1 MASDSPLHPA
11 SNPAASSRGLAEDPS
26 AASAES
32 KPSLR
37 YRRAN
42 RVVSG
47 GHFGRAY
54 QQGNRAR
61 GKLMTVVVVANGL
74 DVTRLGLSIG
84 KRVWR
89 DAVGRNRVR
98 RVFREAFRVSL
109 PELPTGVDVVLIG
122 SMPRI
127 EPNLHDTA
135 AELVHLVH
143 KAHGRYLEKI
153 AAQGAE

>member
-1 MASDSPLHPA
+1 MDLDSVT
-11 SNPAASSRGLAEDPS
+11 NPAPDLDGPS
-26 AASAES
+26 VSGAAGV

-37 YRRAN
+37 YLRAN

-47 GHFGRAY
+47 KDFGRAY

-61 GKLMTVVVVANGL
+61 GKQMTVVVVANGL
-74 DVTRLGLSIG
+74 EVTRLGLSIG

-109 PELPTGVDVVLIG
+109 PELPVGVDVVLIG

-127 EPNLHDTA
+127 LPNLQDTA
-135 AELVHLVH
+135 VELVHLAH
-143 KAHGRYLEKI
+143 KAHTRYLEKV
-153 AAQGAE
+153 ANQGAE

>member
-1 MASDSPLHPA
+1 MDADSPV
-11 SNPAASSRGLAEDPS
+11 NPGPDSALAEDPKTVLDE
-26 AASAES
+26 A

-37 YRRAN
+37 FLRAN

-47 GHFGRAY
+47 SHFGRAY
-54 QQGNRAR
+54 KQGNRAR
-61 GKLMTVVVVANGL
+61 GKWMTVVVVANGL
-74 DVTRLGLSIG
+74 DVSRLGLSIG

-122 SMPRI
+122 STPRI
-127 EPNLHDTA
+127 EPNLQDTA
-135 AELVHLVH
+135 AELVHLAR
-143 KAHGRYLEKI
+143 KAHERYLEKV